1 MSTFVSVGNAIQ
13 PFGRLITAVAERKQQ
28 LPTPLVIQHGHTPLP
43 LSTEYTAVSFMN
55 MDDFSNQMI
64 SADLL
69 ILHAGA
75 GSLIHAVRA
84 GKVPVVMP
92 RRAVYGEHIDD
103 HQLDL
108 SRALERE
115 QRIVVVSEPEGLI
128 DAITQAISLQRQHRV
143 RSKQMPEMV
152 KQVSNLFDAFWA
164 KDK

>member
-1 MSTFVSVGNAIQ
+1 
-13 PFGRLITAVAERKQQ
+13 
-28 LPTPLVIQHGHTPLP
+28 
-43 LSTEYTAVSFMN
+43 
-55 MDDFSNQMI
+55 MDDFSDQMI

-128 DAITQAISLQRQHRV
+128 DAITQAISLQQQHRV

-152 KQVSNLFDAFWA
+152 KQVSILFDAFSA
-164 KDK
+164 KNK